1 MKIRQMVK
9 ELEAIGYTFVG
20 QTGGH
25 MRFTHPDAIRPYIIS
40 NNNEEIG
47 PVQAK
52 SNIKKAYRAIDEGR
66 KLKQARV

>member
-9 ELEAIGYTFVG
+9 ELEAIGYVFTG

-25 MRFTHPDAIRPYIIS
+25 MRFEHPDAIRPYVIS

-52 SNIKKAYRAIDEGR
+52 SNIKKAMRQIAEGR
-66 KLKQARV
+66 RLKQQRG